1 MSIATAL
8 SYMYP
13 SAIAGLDYVL
23 MNDGDGDYISEWNLT
38 DIKPT
43 NEQIKAAEIGHLECE
58 AWSAYKAK
66 AQDLLDKTDIVCLRC
81 HKAGVAYPA
90 DWQKPLDDRTI
101 YKTWL
106 STGFPDDNFH
116 ISYFLLISKILI
128 FTLPILWKKLPITI
142 CAPTNGNI
150 STVNRRPS
158 TASPINSSLSVK
170 TADTA

>member
-23 MNDGDGDYISEWNLT
+23 MNDGDGDYISEWKLT

-81 HKAGVAYPA
+81 YKAGVAYPA
-90 DWQKPLDDRTI
+90 DWQK
-101 YKTWL
+101 Y
-106 STGFPDDNFH
+106 
-116 ISYFLLISKILI
+116 
-128 FTLPILWKKLPITI
+128 
-142 CAPTNGNI
+142 
-150 STVNRRPS
+150 
-158 TASPINSSLSVK
+158 
-170 TADTA
+170 TADLRAIVSAKSGDPTAILPPTPAYPAGA